1 MTEVSYAVHDQVMR
15 VLLDGEDTLNSLT
28 PHTIA
33 QLNTMLQAAEADTSL
48 RAVVVR
54 GAGTRAFC
62 VGMDIAFLADCFGDP
77 EGVFVPFLES
87 YHATL
92 LRLENLPV
100 PVVAQ
105 IDGLGR
111 AGGFELILACDIV
124 MTADDAKVGD
134 AHVSFGVPP
143 GAGASQRAVRK
154 LGDQRAKA
162 LMLRPTWLDG
172 PTMVQ
177 WGLAL
182 SSHPAAELESAVES
196 FVSDMC
202 GQSRPAMAITKCL
215 LADSREWGFSEGLA
229 HELAL
234 FRRLLTEVPDHAEGY
249 RAFVEKR
256 DPFWGD
262 VDVRDLR

>member
-1 MTEVSYAVHDQVMR
+1 MTDVTYEVRDQIMH

-33 QLNTMLQAAEADTSL
+33 GLNTMIEAAEKDHSL
-48 RAVVVR
+48 RAVVIR
-54 GAGTRAFC
+54 GAGRKAFC
-62 VGMDIAFLADCFGDP
+62 VGMDITFLADCFGDP
-77 EGVFVPFLES
+77 AGVFVPFLES

-92 LRLENLPV
+92 LRLESLPV

-105 IDGLGR
+105 VDGLAR

-124 MTADDAKVGD
+124 IAAEDAKVGD
-134 AHVSFGVPP
+134 VHVSFGVPP

-162 LMLRPTWLDG
+162 LMLTPTWLDG
-172 PTMVQ
+172 PAMVQ

-182 SSHPAAELESAVES
+182 ASHPYEELDAAVEA
-196 FVSDMC
+196 FVGSMR
-202 GQSRPAMAITKCL
+202 GQSRPVMAITKHL
-215 LADSREWGFSEGLA
+215 LTDARERGFREGLD

-234 FRRLLTEVPDHAEGY
+234 FKRLLAEVPDHAEGFT
-249 RAFVEKR
+249 AFVER
-256 DPFWGD
+256 REPFWGD
-262 VDVRDLR
+262 ADVSGLR